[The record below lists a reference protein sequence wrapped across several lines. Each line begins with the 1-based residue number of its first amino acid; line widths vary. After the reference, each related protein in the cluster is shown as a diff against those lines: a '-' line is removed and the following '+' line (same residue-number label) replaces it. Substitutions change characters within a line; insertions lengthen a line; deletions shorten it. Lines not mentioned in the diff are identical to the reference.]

1 MCGPSCGHVQTV
13 SVTCAVPLMDSFL
26 LLSPPLFSSPYHTPD
41 AVSTCWH
48 TFLLFSTLFITPP
61 SSSACKLTALPA
73 SFHSHTYLHRDSC
86 FMSFVSLSITIAT
99 RRGPGLIPDAVIPLS
114 HSSHACPGTPQPTPD
129 FLIQDGIFWNNLAT
143 TSAATSPLTPPTKL
157 CIFLL
162 CNGCLLY
169 SGCYPGRISQL
180 PLRHTWLG
188 RPWSPAHGR
197 PSVTIAESF
206 IGLLLR

>member
-143 TSAATSPLTPPTKL
+143 TSAATSP
-157 CIFLL
+157 
-162 CNGCLLY
+162 
-169 SGCYPGRISQL
+169 
-180 PLRHTWLG
+180 
-188 RPWSPAHGR
+188 RP
-197 PSVTIAESF
+197 
-206 IGLLLR
+206 LLLNFASSCSATVASCTLDVTLGGFPSFLCVTRGLADPGHQLMAGLQ